1 MKRNVMVL
9 KLHAQF
15 NREDLTQV
23 AHRII
28 WGAVLPQDRAR
39 EAQNEQLLVQ
49 SGVHSRR
56 TAMDEL
62 SIRDPEAEFEKW
74 LDERRR
80 ILEMNQEYKSK
91 STRGG
96 ERERNVAAEMEI
108 PE

>member
-1 MKRNVMVL
+1 MILQLQAK
-9 KLHAQF
+9 F
-15 NREDLTQV
+15 NRQDLTRV
-23 AHRII
+23 IHRVI

-39 EAQNEQLLVQ
+39 EARNEQLLVQ

-62 SIRDPEAEFEKW
+62 GIRDPQAEFEKW
-74 LDERRR
+74 MEERRR
-80 ILEMNQEYKSK
+80 ILEMNQTHRAK

-96 ERERNVAAEMEI
+96 ERERYFAGETEII

>member
-1 MKRNVMVL
+1 MIL
-9 KLHAQF
+9 SLHKQF
-15 NREDLTQV
+15 TRRDVTGV

-28 WGAVLPQDRAR
+28 WGQVLPQDRAR

-62 SIRDPEAEFEKW
+62 GIRDPQAEFEKW
-74 LDERRR
+74 LEERRT
-80 ILEMNQEYKSK
+80 ILEMNEKYRAR

-96 ERERNVAAEMEI
+96 ERERTMAAEMENVGQ
-108 PE
+108 

>member
-1 MKRNVMVL
+1 MIL

-15 NREDLTQV
+15 NREDLTTV

-56 TAMDEL
+56 TAMDEMG
-62 SIRDPEAEFEKW
+62 IRDPEAEFDKW
-74 LDERRR
+74 LEERSR
-80 ILEMNQEYKSK
+80 ILGMNQEYRSR
-91 STRGG
+91 SSRGG
-96 ERERNVAAEMEI
+96 ERERNVAAEMEEI